1 MNISKHTFIPVLL
14 FAITLSSCGH
24 TAPTIY
30 FNSTGEAPHY
40 SSGTQTRFGAMH
52 VWNASDVPD
61 NNDLAYIVASDVTG
75 GTNTKYLLIAPRLW
89 DRNGWH
95 QGTTLDNF
103 NLTHS
108 ISLPDSDARAF
119 FSALHMILS
128 ATPNDSTYFHYSC
141 SAQLNIAPTT
151 VNTNARG
158 FSTVSTSVAS
168 ETTWVTTCDLTFY
181 LGAGT
186 LTLADGTSWTESIPL
201 DKAAIQ
207 QMESVLQT
215 STADLENQR

>member
-1 MNISKHTFIPVLL
+1 MNTSKKALLPILL
-14 FAITLSSCGH
+14 FVIALSSCGH

-52 VWNASDVPD
+52 VWNASDIPN

-75 GTNTKYLLIAPRLW
+75 GVTSKYLLIAPRLW
-89 DRNGWH
+89 DQYGWH
-95 QGTTLDNF
+95 LGSTRDNF

-108 ISLPDSDARAF
+108 ISMPDSDARAF
-119 FSALHMILS
+119 LSALQIIS
-128 ATPNDSTYFHYSC
+128 NVTPNDSTYFHYSC

-201 DKAAIQ
+201 DKTAVQ
-207 QMESVLQT
+207 QMETVLQT